1 MTGNSQRNPDRFG
14 IEVTDPVSGAPF
26 EVTVF
31 GYPGPP
37 DSRQLLAI
45 HGFRG
50 DHHGLELV
58 IDGLSNC
65 GVWTPDLPGFGAS
78 PAMPDAEHTVENL
91 AHVVNQLAQRLDA
104 PA

>member
-1 MTGNSQRNPDRFG
+1 
-14 IEVTDPVSGAPF
+14 
-26 EVTVF
+26 
-31 GYPGPP
+31 
-37 DSRQLLAI
+37 QLLAI

-58 IDGLSNC
+58 IDGLSNYA
-65 GVWTPDLPGFGAS
+65 VWAPDLPGFGAS

-104 PA
+104 PALLGHSFGSVIAAYAVHQRPFAHCHLVLSTTIVRHA